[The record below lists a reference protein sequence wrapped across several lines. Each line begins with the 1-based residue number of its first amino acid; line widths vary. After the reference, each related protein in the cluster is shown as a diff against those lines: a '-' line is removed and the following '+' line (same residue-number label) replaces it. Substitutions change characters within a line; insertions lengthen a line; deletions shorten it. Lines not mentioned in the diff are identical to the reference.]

1 MPSIVHPSA
10 IVSPSAVLEPGCFI
24 MQRAVVNTHTKI
36 ERAALINSGAVV
48 DHDSCVCAGAHIGL
62 GSVVKANCTIESGQ
76 KVEAGEVI
84 FSTRRKIE
92 GADSRS
98 LEDAVYAFGFGNQ
111 CSYVKPFGEGHI
123 NETYAV
129 YMADH
134 DGNDVPLYV
143 LQRIN
148 INVFKNPDQVMDNIF
163 GVTEYL
169 RNIIRRDGGD
179 LDRSFILYQNKK
191 R

>member
-1 MPSIVHPSA
+1 MSDLEVWSKQIVRLNP
-10 IVSPSAVLEPGCFI
+10 
-24 MQRAVVNTHTKI
+24 
-36 ERAALINSGAVV
+36 
-48 DHDSCVCAGAHIGL
+48 DS
-62 GSVVKANCTIESGQ
+62 

-92 GADSRS
+92 GVDSRS
-98 LEDAVYAFGFGNQ
+98 LEDAVYAFGFGPL

-129 YMADH
+129 YMPDQN
-134 DGNDVPLYV
+134 GNDVPLYV

-148 INVFKNPDQVMDNIF
+148 VNVFKNPDQVMDNIF

-169 RNIIRRDGGD
+169 RDIIRRGRR
-179 LDRSFILYQNKK
+179 RSGSRGIVLH
-191 R
+191 